1 MSKNSHA
8 KHEHKQNHRQNK
20 ALQGYE
26 KPHEDYHAGIWGDV
40 VIFILII
47 GLGIFFVLPFYG
59 LLPYPGSVLIIITFL
74 LIIAGFALLIWRRA
88 KRKK

>member
-8 KHEHKQNHRQNK
+8 KHEHKNHQHK
-20 ALQGYE
+20 AVNSYE
-26 KPHEDYHAGIWGDV
+26 KPHEDYHAGVWGDI

-47 GLGIFFVLPFYG
+47 GLGLFFVLPFYG
-59 LLPYPGSVLIIITFL
+59 VLPNPGSVMIIITFL
-74 LIIAGFALLIWRRA
+74 LIIAGFALLIWRRS